1 MHNLI
6 PLSNHSIVISVIG
19 DFEAGLFES
28 VGHKISRVFRCPT
41 KEVPLLQDLS
51 FAFDQGRNQYHST
64 LILEELTNRAPASAV
79 KVLAITDVDLFIP
92 IMTYV
97 YGEAQLNGKA
107 CIISTSRLKKG
118 LPLIDTQEAFLARV
132 FKEAIH
138 ELGHTFNLLHCPDYA
153 CIMHY
158 CRSEDD
164 VDRKSEELCRYC
176 GVFLEDALKWDDS
189 HT

>member
-1 MHNLI
+1 MPLIQNL
-6 PLSNHSIVISVIG
+6 G
-19 DFEAGLFES
+19 
-28 VGHKISRVFRCPT
+28 
-41 KEVPLLQDLS
+41 
-51 FAFDQGRNQYHST
+51 FAYDQGRKQYHST
-64 LILEELTNRAPASAV
+64 LILEKLANRAPASAI
-79 KVLAITDVDLFIP
+79 KILAITDVDLFIP
-92 IMTYV
+92 ILTYV

-118 LPLIDTQEAFLARV
+118 LPPMATQDAFLARV

-176 GVFLEDALKWDDS
+176 GVFLEDALKKLR
-189 HT
+189 

>member
-1 MHNLI
+1 LKS
-6 PLSNHSIVISVIG
+6 LSNHSIVISVIG
-19 DFEAGLFES
+19 DFEAGLVET
-28 VGHKISRVFRCPT
+28 VGQKISRVFRCT
-41 KEVPLLQDLS
+41 IKEMPLLQDLA

-64 LILEELTNRAPASAV
+64 LILEELEKRAPPSAL
-79 KVLAITDVDLFIP
+79 KILAITDVDLFIP

-118 LPLIDTQEAFLARV
+118 LPLMDTQDVFFARV

-176 GVFLEDALKWDDS
+176 GIFLDDALKKGS
-189 HT
+189 